1 MTTVDQ
7 SSELLRSCWNW
18 NWKQGDEDGDVRRG
32 KKFEEEFVSLMM
44 NLEKER
50 RSLLAEKRGKKV
62 QS

>member
-1 MTTVDQ
+1 MVQ
-7 SSELLRSCWNW
+7 SRMVRLFCR

-44 NLEKER
+44 ILEKER